1 VKAAHLPFDNV
12 ISNIILQNPHI
23 ITDHRVGDQHFT
35 HYIITQKLKPFKT
48 FKLYDTLKTP
58 FLVSMVAACFIKKII
73 DIAETKNVK
82 VDSLVAEVGA
92 FARPEDVINGVA
104 RLSKFKIL
112 VKTTVDIPEDII
124 NEAKKKCAAYS
135 TLSTCVDFEV
145 TFIKVSTLT

>member
-1 VKAAHLPFDNV
+1 LNEGLIPSVFTYAKVDKSAIDLGGRVKV
-12 ISNIILQNPHI
+12 EYQNLDP
-23 ITDHRVGDQHFT
+23 
-35 HYIITQKLKPFKT
+35 
-48 FKLYDTLKTP
+48 P